1 MANKTDLRVIKS
13 EKAIRDA
20 FLELIKE
27 KGYANI
33 TITDISNRAMINRKT
48 FYMHYDSKEVLYD
61 TLVNE
66 FMKTLDAS
74 NFFTVIRNQKGH
86 YQRNAISNL
95 MVGIK

>member
-48 FYMHYDSKEVLYD
+48 FYMHYDSKEALYD

-74 NFFTVIRNQKGH
+74 DFFYCYSKSKGALSKKR
-86 YQRNAISNL
+86 YFQPY
-95 MVGIK
+95 G